1 MTMFLFKLICI
12 VLTPKKSRLLH
23 GENESNPR
31 KFDDLE
37 NKIIILGGDFNLFL
51 DSVPKSEGGSLVLK
65 KIVSKLV
72 FTGNIF
78 MNLIYAK
85 FVRLWKIINKE
96 FLKKNN
102 FIYFSLCNYQMSI
115 FSCTANFN

>member
-12 VLTPKKSRLLH
+12 VLTPKKSRFLH

-37 NKIIILGGDFNLFL
+37 N
-51 DSVPKSEGGSLVLK
+51 K

-85 FVRLWKIINKE
+85 FVRL
-96 FLKKNN
+96 
-102 FIYFSLCNYQMSI
+102 
-115 FSCTANFN
+115 

>member
-12 VLTPKKSRLLH
+12 VLTPKKSRFLH

-65 KIVSKLV
+65 KNCFKTR
-72 FTGNIF
+72 FHWEY
-78 MNLIYAK
+78 IYELDLCQICKA
-85 FVRLWKIINKE
+85 
-96 FLKKNN
+96 LKNH
-102 FIYFSLCNYQMSI
+102 Q
-115 FSCTANFN
+115 